1 MADSPEAEYGLEET
15 GLRELLRANGLAYA
29 EDPLTLITSGW
40 DNDIWRLG
48 TERAVR
54 VPRRG
59 LADQLIL
66 NEQRVLPTIA
76 ERLAPSG
83 VAVPAPL
90 HAGAESDLF
99 PHPWSVVPWI
109 SGVAAW
115 DVPRQARTAWAT
127 DLAHALHLLHV
138 PCGPDAPTNP
148 YRGVPLAQRAEAIAA
163 RFAAVDA
170 PAAAR
175 AAWECAVAAPAHAGP
190 PVWIHGDLH
199 PGNLVVDGSR
209 LAAIVDF
216 GDVAGG
222 DPAYDLAAAW
232 LLFDADGRQRFIER
246 TAVADDALWIRARG
260 WAAAVGAILLSQS
273 DDRPDYAALGTEI
286 LAEVAAD

>member
-1 MADSPEAEYGLEET
+1 MADSPGAEYSLEET
-15 GLRELLRANGLAYA
+15 QVRELLRADGLAYA
-29 EDPLTLITSGW
+29 EDPLTRITSGW

-66 NEQRVLPTIA
+66 NEQRVLPAIA

-83 VAVPAPL
+83 VAVPAPI
-90 HAGAESDLF
+90 HAGAESELF

-127 DLAHALHLLHV
+127 DLADALRLLHV
-138 PCGPDAPTNP
+138 PSGPDAPTNP
-148 YRGVPLAQRAEAIAA
+148 YRGVPLAQRAGAIAA
-163 RFAAVDA
+163 RFAAVDV

-175 AAWECAVAAPAHAGP
+175 TAWEHAVAASAHAGS

-222 DPAYDLAAAW
+222 DSAYDLAAAW
-232 LLFDADGRQRFIER
+232 LLFDADGRRRFIER
-246 TAVADDALWIRARG
+246 MAVADDPLWIRARG